1 MVTHMGNME
10 RYRREGGRA
19 TVPVALSHRRCRY
32 RCRMG
37 NVAFRRAIN
46 TGNRR
51 IKMADLRQV
60 YIDLGADAA
69 VHESVATGGMTEVD
83 P

>member
-1 MVTHMGNME
+1 
-10 RYRREGGRA
+10 
-19 TVPVALSHRRCRY
+19 
-32 RCRMG
+32 MG